1 MFVAPVPFDEDLPQD
16 QSLTAGLKASVY
28 MPKFRLMM
36 APAPFDDG
44 SSSV

>member
-28 MPKFRLMM
+28 IYIYAKVS
-36 APAPFDDG
+36 FDDG
-44 SSSV
+44 SGSV

>member
-16 QSLTAGLKASVY
+16 QSFTAGLNATVY

-36 APAPFDDG
+36 GPVPFDDV